1 MHNFVEN
8 FLYLPNRFSP
18 LLYRESQT
26 YLRKRNLYNPV
37 THKNNGNHVNS
48 EKAKSQN
55 QSYRV
60 ENKQM
65 VGSFTSKGVV
75 NEMIKPIKTIEVD
88 SGIGN
93 LEVRNNSDLVYTKAK
108 YLKYLLP

>member
-1 MHNFVEN
+1 MHDAQFCRK
-8 FLYLPNRFSP
+8 LPLFTKQIFP
-18 LLYRESQT
+18 LLYRESQM

-55 QSYRV
+55 QSYRA

-65 VGSFTSKGVV
+65 VRSFTCKGVA

-88 SGIGN
+88 NGIGN
-93 LEVRNNSDLVYTKAK
+93 LEVRNNSAK
-108 YLKYLLP
+108 LKYLLQD

>member
-1 MHNFVEN
+1 
-8 FLYLPNRFSP
+8 
-18 LLYRESQT
+18 
-26 YLRKRNLYNPV
+26 
-37 THKNNGNHVNS
+37 
-48 EKAKSQN
+48 
-55 QSYRV
+55 
-60 ENKQM
+60 M